1 MTIEEICKKYGIS
14 NYVIN
19 DDVSIDVDGDVDLN
33 DCELTE
39 LPLTFNKVTGTF
51 NCDDNKLTSLE
62 GSSEYIDRDFRC
74 FHNELTS
81 LKGSPKH
88 IGGNLFCSHNK
99 LTSLENNTEYL
110 GIRLYL
116 NNNPVY
122 SILSGNVEYE
132 HLTAFNSFKII
143 KDGVVNL
150 KRLKYFHSIF
160 DLDTIDLDSMKK
172 FYKIV

>member
-1 MTIEEICKKYGIS
+1 MTVFEKYKIE
-14 NYVIN
+14 NYTIN
-19 DDVSIDVDGDVDLN
+19 EDGSIDVNGDVHLFNLN
-33 DCELTE
+33 LSE
-39 LPLTFNKVTGTF
+39 LPISFNKVSGYFFCEMNGLTTLKGCPKSVGGHF
-51 NCDDNKLTSLE
+51 DCSNNK
-62 GSSEYIDRDFRC
+62 
-74 FHNELTS
+74 LTS

-132 HLTAFNSFKII
+132 HLTAFNSLKII

-150 KRLKYFHSIF
+150 KRLKSFHSIF
-160 DLDTIDLDSMKK
+160 DLDTIDLDSIKK
-172 FYKIV
+172 FYKII